1 MKGLKKIA
9 GLFIALLL
17 AVVITACSSTGG
29 IETSLNVASRNNKL
43 TLVAN
48 FTDESQRIFTD
59 YTPYAYIYNMDG
71 NNVADQIE
79 SLSFTLDEDLSSG
92 SNFVTDELVFDDLS
106 ENTRYTIRI
115 TVTIDGRSYT
125 LYDEIHQ
132 TSDLGTESNP
142 IEVSTTD
149 EFLAIADD
157 REAYYILTADLD
169 FKNEAIDPF
178 FTSSTRRF
186 EGGLDGDNHTISNF
200 TITSNNQYN
209 GLFAVNNGTICNLV
223 ISNATITT
231 ERSSEMNTG
240 LLVGYNTGVIDN
252 VTLNDC
258 IINSSSTAY
267 TVTYDQNVGGLVG
280 LCGTSNDTAITNS
293 TLNNVTINANVRHQ
307 SNVGGLVGEV
317 VLAQSVRNTQT
328 IENNLVNVTMTVN
341 QEIRGSIADA
351 VDINVGGF
359 AGFSAA
365 ASTNCFVNGTITV
378 NTKKAD
384 AATYENGLTHYNL
397 TVAGFIGNT
406 YNNVAR
412 RLEDVG
418 FAGSITVDASPVYET
433 HIAGLI
439 GVLGN
444 NFLVNNAVVSLDAL
458 NIKGPEE
465 VADSTAA
472 KEDTAEGPAYNMYY
486 GILIASV
493 TDSNILTTNN
503 IISYKEVTPTVTSG
517 YLTVAPNNLSSDL
530 TKFSDFIKNQF
541 NN

>member
-1 MKGLKKIA
+1 
-9 GLFIALLL
+9 
-17 AVVITACSSTGG
+17 
-29 IETSLNVASRNNKL
+29 
-43 TLVAN
+43 
-48 FTDESQRIFTD
+48 
-59 YTPYAYIYNMDG
+59 
-71 NNVADQIE
+71 
-79 SLSFTLDEDLSSG
+79 
-92 SNFVTDELVFDDLS
+92 
-106 ENTRYTIRI
+106 
-115 TVTIDGRSYT
+115 
-125 LYDEIHQ
+125 
-132 TSDLGTESNP
+132 
-142 IEVSTTD
+142 
-149 EFLAIADD
+149 
-157 REAYYILTADLD
+157 
-169 FKNEAIDPF
+169 
-178 FTSSTRRF
+178 
-186 EGGLDGDNHTISNF
+186 
-200 TITSNNQYN
+200 
-209 GLFAVNNGTICNLV
+209 
-223 ISNATITT
+223 
-231 ERSSEMNTG
+231 
-240 LLVGYNTGVIDN
+240 
-252 VTLNDC
+252 
-258 IINSSSTAY
+258 
-267 TVTYDQNVGGLVG
+267 
-280 LCGTSNDTAITNS
+280 
-293 TLNNVTINANVRHQ
+293 
-307 SNVGGLVGEV
+307 
-317 VLAQSVRNTQT
+317 
-328 IENNLVNVTMTVN
+328 MTVN

-458 NIKGPEE
+458 NITGPEE

-472 KEDTAEGPAYNMYY
+472 KEDTAEGPTYNMYY

-493 TDSNILTTNN
+493 ADSNILTTNN

-541 NN
+541 NNVINKGA